1 MNYSM
6 LYNENGEETDVC
18 LCYARHNDLITVGKL
33 FVFRDLL
40 FFGTYMRGVITF
52 VSDSNFTN
60 GNLSIEEEVNE
71 L

>member
-1 MNYSM
+1 M
-6 LYNENGEETDVC
+6 LYNGNGEEIDIC
-18 LCYARHNDLITVGKL
+18 MCYARHNDLITAGKL

-60 GNLSIEEEVNE
+60 KNLSIEEEVNE